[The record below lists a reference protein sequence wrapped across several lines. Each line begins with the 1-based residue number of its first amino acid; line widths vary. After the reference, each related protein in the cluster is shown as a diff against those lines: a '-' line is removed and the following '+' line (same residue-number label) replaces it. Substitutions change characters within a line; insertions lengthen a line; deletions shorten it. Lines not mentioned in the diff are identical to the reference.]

1 MLMLTLVHFFLS
13 LKPSIIATKI
23 VIKAFVKSAS
33 ETELIERVD
42 RFCNIEHERA
52 TNYFQLFMN
61 QFLNFV
67 HNSMSMFVIRSE
79 LKEILVI
86 PPAQNLCQT
95 GTLQLGATLI
105 SSHQTTNLQT

>member
-52 TNYFQLFMN
+52 T
-61 QFLNFV
+61 
-67 HNSMSMFVIRSE
+67 S
-79 LKEILVI
+79 
-86 PPAQNLCQT
+86 
-95 GTLQLGATLI
+95 
-105 SSHQTTNLQT
+105 